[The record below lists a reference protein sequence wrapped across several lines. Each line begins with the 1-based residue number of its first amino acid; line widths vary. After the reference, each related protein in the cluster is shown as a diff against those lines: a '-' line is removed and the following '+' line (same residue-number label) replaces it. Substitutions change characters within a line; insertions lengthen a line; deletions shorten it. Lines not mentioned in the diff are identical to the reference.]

1 MEREELINEFLLEF
15 KPKKD
20 QSWKSCYFFS
30 HHLNKKHKI
39 AVELLEGISKINKVD
54 YWVVRFDNEDLDIHG
69 LAMGNPPDFIENPE
83 VIWSLKEFEK
93 DNF

>member
-1 MEREELINEFLLEF
+1 MERQDLIDEFLLEF

-30 HHLNKKHKI
+30 QHLKKKHNI
-39 AVELLEGISKINKVD
+39 DVELLEGISKINKVD
-54 YWVVRFDNEDLDIHG
+54 YWVVRFDTIDEDIHA
-69 LAMGNPPDFIENPE
+69 LAIGNAPDFIENPE

>member
-1 MEREELINEFLLEF
+1 MKRQDLINEFLLEF

-54 YWVVRFDNEDLDIHG
+54 Y
-69 LAMGNPPDFIENPE
+69 
-83 VIWSLKEFEK
+83 
-93 DNF
+93 

>member
-1 MEREELINEFLLEF
+1 MKRQDLINEFLLEF

-30 HHLNKKHKI
+30 HHLNKKYKI
-39 AVELLEGISKINKVD
+39 AVQLLEGISKINKVD
-54 YWVVRFDNEDLDIHG
+54 YWVVRFDNKDLDIHA
-69 LAMGNPPDFIENPE
+69 LAMGNPLDFIENPE

>member
-1 MEREELINEFLLEF
+1 MERQELINEFLLEF

-30 HHLNKKHKI
+30 HHLNKKYKI

-54 YWVVRFDNEDLDIHG
+54 YWVVRFNNEDLDIHA
-69 LAMGNPPDFIENPE
+69 LAMGNPLDFIENPE

>member
-1 MEREELINEFLLEF
+1 MERQDLIDEFLLEF

-30 HHLNKKHKI
+30 QHLKKKHNI
-39 AVELLEGISKINKVD
+39 DVELLEGISKINKVD
-54 YWVVRFDNEDLDIHG
+54 YWVVRFNNEDLDIHA
-69 LAMGNPPDFIENPE
+69 LAMGNPQDFIENPE